1 MINITSGACGAG
13 QLALLVYSGL
23 AFVDD
28 VTELLNQP
36 VLAVQRIVR
45 RREDKVD
52 IDNMQEADK
61 V

>member
-1 MINITSGACGAG
+1 MWGGTAG
-13 QLALLVYSGL
+13 FARTSGL

-36 VLAVQRIVR
+36 VTAVQRIVR
-45 RREDKVD
+45 RREEKVD